1 MGLFSKKKQQIIV
14 AAQSGTVVNLTE
26 VTDPVFAQKIL
37 GDGIAII
44 PDSNEVLSP
53 CDGTVVQIA
62 DTRHAVGIES
72 DDGLEVLVHLGIDT
86 VKLVGEG
93 FTCFVKVGQHVKVG
107 DKLMEMDL
115 ELIKSKN
122 LNLISPC
129 IITNM
134 DDVENLKLFTGTAIA
149 GETTV
154 MSYQKS

>member
-1 MGLFSKKKQQIIV
+1 MSLFSKKKQQIIV
-14 AAQSGTVVNLTE
+14 AAQSGTAVDITE
-26 VTDPVFAQKIL
+26 VPDPVFAQKIL

-44 PDSNEVLSP
+44 PDKNEVVSP
-53 CDGTVVQIA
+53 CDGTIVQIA
-62 DTRHAVGIES
+62 DTRHAIGIES
-72 DDGLEVLVHLGIDT
+72 DDGLEILVHLGIDT

-93 FTCFVKVGQHVKVG
+93 FTCFVKVGQHVKAG

-134 DDVENLKLFTGTAIA
+134 DDVEKLKLFAGATTA